1 MVQGLFITL
10 EGPDGGGKTT
20 QQEMTAAWLK
30 SLGRDV
36 VCSREPG
43 GTGSAER
50 IRDLVLDPQLPL
62 TPRAELLLYLAA
74 RAEHVAKKLRPAL
87 EAGQV
92 VICDRFSDS
101 TLVYQGLV
109 RGLPLGEVARLE
121 HFAAAGLE
129 PEVTLVLDADP
140 EQLLV
145 RRQQRGIKD
154 RFENEGLAF
163 QKKVRAGFLT
173 LARQYPERMFVLDAL
188 QPPAAVQEQVR
199 QILQKFLRPEQ
210 FKTGDDDHV

>member
-145 RRQQRGIKD
+145 RRQQRGVKD

>member
-20 QQEMTAAWLK
+20 QQELTAVWLK
-30 SLGRDV
+30 GLGWEV

-74 RAEHVAKKLRPAL
+74 RAEHVAKKLKPAL

-140 EQLLV
+140 EQLLA
-145 RRQQRGIKD
+145 RRQQRGVQD

-173 LARQYPERMFVLDAL
+173 LARQHPERMFVLDAL
-188 QPPAAVQEQVR
+188 QPPEAVQEQIQ

-210 FKTGDDDHV
+210 FKIGGNDHV

>member
-1 MVQGLFITL
+1 MAKGLFITL

-20 QQEMTAAWLK
+20 QQELTAAWLR
-30 SLGRDV
+30 SRGREV

-43 GTGSAER
+43 GTVLAEK
-50 IRDLVLDPQLPL
+50 IRALVLDPELPL

-74 RAEHVAKKLRPAL
+74 RAEHVAQKLRPAL

-92 VICDRFSDS
+92 VLCDRFSDS

-109 RGLPLGEVARLE
+109 RGLPLKELQQLE
-121 HFAAAGLE
+121 AWAAAGIQ
-129 PEVTLVLDADP
+129 PDVTLVLDADP
-140 EQLLV
+140 EKLLL
-145 RRQQRGIKD
+145 RRERRGVQD

-173 LARQYPERMFVLDAL
+173 LARQNPERMRVVDAL
-188 QPPAAVQEQVR
+188 RSPLEVQAEVQK
-199 QILQKFLRPEQ
+199 ILQEKCGSL
-210 FKTGDDDHV
+210 HV

>member
-30 SLGRDV
+30 GLGRDV

-145 RRQQRGIKD
+145 RRQQRGVKD